1 MTGDAQQQ
9 QQQAN
14 QPLYTDDDVK
24 QVSSVLRQPTPADAP
39 DFCECLVI
47 LLKPM
52 RTVFA
57 EKKTFFLC
65 SQVKDM
71 FPNVEEE
78 VIKSVLEVNRGNKD
92 QTINHLLSMN
102 S

>member
-1 MTGDAQQQ
+1 
-9 QQQAN
+9 
-14 QPLYTDDDVK
+14 
-24 QVSSVLRQPTPADAP
+24 
-39 DFCECLVI
+39 
-47 LLKPM
+47 M